1 MTQTFIIKRG
11 DTSPSI
17 KWEITYPN
25 INLDGASVV
34 FNMRGLDG
42 DAAITRAPAE
52 VVSGALLP
60 TLRYNWLPDDTSD
73 VAKYEAEFEVT
84 YADGSIE
91 SFPNDSN
98 IIVRVVRDLG

>member
-1 MTQTFIIKRG
+1 MTQKFIIKRG
-11 DTSPSI
+11 DTSPSL

-34 FNMRGLDG
+34 FNMCSLDG
-42 DAAITRAPAE
+42 GEAITRAPAE
-52 VVSGALLP
+52 IVPDAPMP
-60 TLRYNWLPDDTSD
+60 TLLYNWQPDDTAD

-84 YADGSIE
+84 YADGTIE

>member
-11 DTSPSI
+11 DTSPSL

-52 VVSGALLP
+52 VVPDAPMP
-60 TLRYNWLPDDTSD
+60 TLRYNWLLDDTAE

-98 IIVRVVRDLG
+98 IMVCVVRDLV